1 MYICFRRRFFGQCKS
16 SDYTGILPSFIELY
30 LEQVDEVDGEDGSH
44 PVVGEPL
51 TGLHPNDEENSPA
64 RGLNQ
69 PKPTEGSLKICHQLL
84 MKLFIANCHVHIA
97 C

>member
-1 MYICFRRRFFGQCKS
+1 MSIV
-16 SDYTGILPSFIELY
+16 ELY
-30 LEQVDEVDGEDGSH
+30 LEQVDEVKLYLEQIDEVDGEDGSH